1 MAVTIAYGTWAWALP
16 ANTNEA
22 ELITPASGVEY
33 IGELTVCEQS
43 GSDRTYRVALSDN
56 GTGVAASTKH
66 WIRYDTPLLANLSH
80 IMKININSSI
90 SVRVRSSSGSAISF
104 VLSGMKK
111 TTT

>member
-1 MAVTIAYGTWAWALP
+1 MAVAIAYGTWAWSLP
-16 ANTNEA
+16 TDTNEA

-33 IGELTVCEQS
+33 IGIITVCEQS
-43 GSDRTYRVALSDN
+43 GSDRTYRLAFSDN

-66 WIRYDTPLLANLSH
+66 WKKYDCPLLANLSH
-80 IMKININSSI
+80 EISCHINSSI

-104 VLSGMKK
+104 VLEGMKK